1 LSLVEIVEKD
11 GVLWTSPSQQHS
23 IRDDKELG
31 SELGKDGLNP
41 ALTFS
46 AKFPLGIPSKGVSL
60 DRIS

>member
-1 LSLVEIVEKD
+1 MEILEKD
-11 GVLWTSPSQQHS
+11 SLLRTSPSQQHS
-23 IRDDKELG
+23 IRDDKEVG

-46 AKFPLGIPSKGVSL
+46 AKFSLGIPSTGVSP